1 MKRGLDSIE
10 PALHCFGVGI
20 KGMMDL
26 SDRRNKLYLTDYPLA
41 YVVELLKLT
50 LLVCNALR

>member
-1 MKRGLDSIE
+1 
-10 PALHCFGVGI
+10 
-20 KGMMDL
+20 MMDL